1 MTDVAIQ
8 PTVSAPPENIFPHP
22 WNPDGSGSISTASL
36 EGWVQARLARH
47 QQAIDRLLA
56 IEGPRTPEN
65 TLRRYDEAVAELSA
79 TGSQTALLNSVYP
92 EKAIRDAA
100 QDLTQV
106 IAQAGVALGLN
117 QDVYKALSGIP
128 LDGLDDAT
136 RHYLKR
142 TLLQYRLACVDKDDA
157 SRARIKELQEKAT
170 LLSLTFSRNVQEN
183 VNTVTVEEPAE
194 LYGLPADF
202 LQAHQAGADG
212 KITLT
217 TDFTDY
223 LPVMTFAQSGAL
235 RRRMFLAYNTR
246 AYPQNR
252 QILLDLLALRKEV
265 ATILGFTNWADL
277 ATADQMMESAENMR
291 AFLDELDVAS
301 KGGAEKECSMIL
313 DFARSRQQ
321 GLEAIDASSRGYWLE
336 QYRRSA
342 FEFDSQSVRPYFP
355 YDRVEQGVLATA
367 ARLFQVEFRK
377 VEDAQAW
384 HADVVTYEV
393 YEQGSSNREDRTT
406 LIGRFYL
413 DMHPREGK
421 DKWFSAHPLIPGV
434 FDHPEGEHCAPQQIP
449 EAALI

>member
-142 TLLQYRLACVDKDDA
+142 TLLQYRLAGVDKDDA

-217 TDFTDY
+217 TDFPWRT
-223 LPVMTFAQSGAL
+223 
-235 RRRMFLAYNTR
+235 TR
-246 AYPQNR
+246 AR
-252 QILLDLLALRKEV
+252 IRK
-265 ATILGFTNWADL
+265 IGR
-277 ATADQMMESAENMR
+277 S
-291 AFLDELDVAS
+291 
-301 KGGAEKECSMIL
+301 CSICWR
-313 DFARSRQQ
+313 FARRLRPFSVSRT
-321 GLEAIDASSRGYWLE
+321 GPIWL
-336 QYRRSA
+336 
-342 FEFDSQSVRPYFP
+342 RPT
-355 YDRVEQGVLATA
+355 R
-367 ARLFQVEFRK
+367 
-377 VEDAQAW
+377 
-384 HADVVTYEV
+384 
-393 YEQGSSNREDRTT
+393 
-406 LIGRFYL
+406 
-413 DMHPREGK
+413 
-421 DKWFSAHPLIPGV
+421 
-434 FDHPEGEHCAPQQIP
+434 
-449 EAALI
+449 

>member
-1 MTDVAIQ
+1 MTDVASQ
-8 PTVSAPPENIFPHP
+8 PPMSSSFGSLSPEDNFPHP

-36 EGWVQARLARH
+36 ESWVSARLSHH
-47 QQAIDRLLA
+47 QKAIDRLLA
-56 IEGPRTPEN
+56 IEGPRTADN

-92 EKAIRDAA
+92 DKAIRDTA
-100 QDLTQV
+100 QDLTQT

-117 QDVYKALSGIP
+117 KDVYKALSGIP

-136 RHYLKR
+136 RHYLER
-142 TLLQYRLACVDKDDA
+142 TLLQYRLAGVDKDEA
-157 SRARIKELQEKAT
+157 TRVRIKELQEKAT

-183 VNTVTVEEPAE
+183 VNTVTVEDLAE
-194 LYGLPADF
+194 LYGLPEDF
-202 LQAHQAGADG
+202 RQGHQPGADG

-217 TDFTDY
+217 TDFPDY
-223 LPVMTFAQSGAL
+223 LPVMTFAHSGAL

-252 QILLDLLALRKEV
+252 QILLDLLALRKEI
-265 ATILGFTNWADL
+265 ATILGFTNWAEL
-277 ATADQMMESAENMR
+277 ATADQMMESAANMR

-313 DFARSRQQ
+313 DFARSRQE
-321 GLEAIDASSRGYWLE
+321 GLEEIDAASRGYWLE

-355 YDRVEQGVLATA
+355 YDPVEQGVLAAA
-367 ARLFQVEFRK
+367 ARLFQVEFREM
-377 VEDAQAW
+377 EDAGAW
-384 HADVVTYEV
+384 HPDVVGYEV
-393 YEQGSSNREDRTT
+393 YEQGSRRREDRAS

-413 DMHPREGK
+413 
-421 DKWFSAHPLIPGV
+421 
-434 FDHPEGEHCAPQQIP
+434 
-449 EAALI
+449 